1 MEKNIKQILNDIYSI
16 DPSLKLKEDSLVAVV
31 KELLRAKPE
40 EKINEDFVNN
50 LRSKLMIE
58 RSKIIELNPINKN
71 MFNTLIK
78 RFVFA
83 GTAALSIV
91 VLVVFLTL
99 QDKGGKLVIKEA
111 GREAF
116 GELILNSS
124 QSQTTGDSLENS
136 AQLPSAPAKAGSSIS
151 APLGLGGGATEPSSL
166 IAPYPYEITNYKY
179 TYNGGD
185 FELASQ
191 GNVYR
196 RTTGGS
202 LGSQMATVIGKMDL
216 NMVDLSRFQN
226 MKVNTLEI
234 SEDREYGYSLY
245 IDFRQNTLSMS
256 MNWEKWPTR
265 GQSSEASDQE
275 ILSIADKFLAD
286 YGINMGNYGKGE
298 VQEAQRYTIMKGESV
313 LAPDTAQTY
322 ARDYANVIYPMLIN
336 GEQVYDQSGQKYG
349 IGVGIDL
356 AYKRVTSAYNINTG
370 TFESS
375 TYDLETD
382 ASKIVKFVEAGGT
395 YGNYIYPEAAK
406 TVNIEIGK
414 PEKGLMMT
422 WQWDPAKSSSNEIF
436 VPALIF
442 PILSHDGQTDLY
454 RTNITA
460 PLAGDLLNE
469 SIIRPMPLEV
479 KPVQQ

>member
-1 MEKNIKQILNDIYSI
+1 MENNIKQILNDIYLI
-16 DPSLKLKEDSLVAVV
+16 DPSLKSREDDLIAIVQD
-31 KELLRAKPE
+31 LLMAKPD

-58 RSKIIELNPINKN
+58 RSKLMELNPINKN
-71 MFNTLIK
+71 MFNALIK
-78 RFVFA
+78 RLVFA
-83 GTAALSIV
+83 GTAALGIV

-99 QDKGGKLVIKEA
+99 QDRGGKLAIKDA

-124 QSQTTGDSLENS
+124 QFRTTGD
-136 AQLPSAPAKAGSSIS
+136 PSESSFQAPSSPTKSDSSIS
-151 APLGLGGGATEPSSL
+151 APLGLGGGSTAPSSL

-185 FELASQ
+185 FELAGQ

-196 RTTGGS
+196 RTTDSS
-202 LGSQMATVIGKMDL
+202 LGSQLATVIGKMNL
-216 NMVDLSRFQN
+216 NMVDLSRFRN
-226 MKVNTLEI
+226 MKVNTMEV
-234 SEDREYGYSLY
+234 SEDREYGYTLY
-245 IDFRQNTLSMS
+245 IDFRQNTLSIN
-256 MNWEKWPTR
+256 MNWEKWPQR
-265 GQSSEASDQE
+265 GQSSEVVDQE
-275 ILSIADKFLAD
+275 LIAVADKFLAD

-298 VQEAQRYTIMKGESV
+298 VQETQGYATMKRESV
-313 LAPDTAQTY
+313 SAPDRPQMY
-322 ARDYANVIYPMLIN
+322 ARDYANVIYPIFIN

-356 AYKRVTSAYNINTG
+356 AYGRVTNAYNINTG

-382 ASKIVKFVEAGGT
+382 VNKIIKFVEAGGI
-395 YGNYIYPEAAK
+395 YGNYIYPEATK

-414 PEKGLMMT
+414 PERGLIMT
-422 WQWDPAKSSSNEIF
+422 WQWEQAKFSSKELF

-442 PILSHDGQTDLY
+442 PIISQDGQADFY
-454 RTNITA
+454 RTNITV
-460 PLAGDLLNE
+460 PLTGEMSNQDD
-469 SIIRPMPLEV
+469 IRPMPLEA
-479 KPVQQ
+479 KPVQ